1 MPRSL
6 KEYIEHFPKTALNLG
21 CGRNNP
27 PDFYGLDIMQLDGV
41 DLVADVNSGI
51 PLPDNTFNYVY
62 ARDFLEH
69 IDAKNNIKLMEEI
82 YRILKPGGKLEFI
95 VPSTDG
101 NNTAA
106 FQDPTHY
113 SFWNEM
119 KFNYFLKDEHAG
131 LVGKNLNTLLFF
143 GRITKYKGLDV
154 LLKAYK
160 NLKETKYK
168 DLKSINGELI

>member
-1 MPRSL
+1 MPRDL
-6 KEYIEHFPKTALNLG
+6 KQYIEHFPKTALNLG

-27 PDFYGLDIMQLDGV
+27 PDFYGLDIMELDGV
-41 DLVADVNSGI
+41 DLVADVNNGI

-106 FQDPTHY
+106 FQDPTHF

-119 KFNYFLKDEHAG
+119 KFNYFLKDEHG
-131 LVGKNLNTLLFF
+131 KGFRSLYNIKCWFVPERIETYWNEWNITYVKGILVKEL
-143 GRITKYKGLDV
+143 V
-154 LLKAYK
+154 L
-160 NLKETKYK
+160 
-168 DLKSINGELI
+168 